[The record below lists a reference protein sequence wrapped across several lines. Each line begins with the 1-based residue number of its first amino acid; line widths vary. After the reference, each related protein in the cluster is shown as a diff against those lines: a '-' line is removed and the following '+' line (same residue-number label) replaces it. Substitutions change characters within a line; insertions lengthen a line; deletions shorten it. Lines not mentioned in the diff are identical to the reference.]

1 MDLQKS
7 VKQAWEILTLKQPVM
22 QAVAKDPAAL
32 QPALIILAAVSVLVA
47 LGGYVFPSTMGM
59 VTYRSGILDVVIQ
72 AAISILFGVAI
83 LYTTGYLAEQI
94 FKSKLDMN
102 GYVRVMGHAALV
114 QVLGI
119 YSPLSAI
126 SGIWSLVILCTV
138 LNKIGKMG
146 AGSIILLLL
155 LEGLIIFVL
164 AMALVVV
171 GMGAGMGGM
180 MY

>member
-7 VKQAWEILTLKQPVM
+7 VKQAWEIVTLKQPVM
-22 QAVAKDPAAL
+22 QAVAKDPSAL
-32 QPALIILAAVSVLVA
+32 NPALTILAAVSVLVA
-47 LGGYVFPSTMGM
+47 LGSYVFPSTVGM
-59 VTYRSGILDVVIQ
+59 VTYRSGLVDVVLQ
-72 AAISILFGVAI
+72 AAISILLGVAI
-83 LYTTGYLAEQI
+83 LYTTGYLSQQV

-102 GYVRVMGHAALV
+102 GYVRVMGHATLV
-114 QVLGI
+114 NLLGVFP
-119 YSPLSAI
+119 PLSAI

-138 LNKIGKMG
+138 LNKMGKMG

-164 AMALVVV
+164 AMALVFV
-171 GMGAGMGGM
+171 GMGAGLGGM